1 MKSDEDARK
10 WFEDLFS
17 KGTSVNTT
25 SLEQFN
31 KQIEQFNA
39 EAKTSWEQLLKLLQ
53 TSYTD
58 ATEKTI
64 ETNSQNG
71 PAYKT
76 VVKIDGDVKNDFP
89 NPAPDANNV
98 YWTRH
103 NQLVDAAVALQKEI
117 IIKVIDTVGTTL
129 QKVVNPISFSSS
141 DLANLLNL
149 FGKH

>member
-10 WFEDLFS
+10 WFEDLFN
-17 KGTSVNTT
+17 KGTLVNTT

-31 KQIEQFNA
+31 KQIEQFNT
-39 EAKTSWEQLLKLLQ
+39 EAKTSWQQLLKMLQ

-58 ATEKTI
+58 AAEKTI

-71 PAYKT
+71 PNYKT
-76 VVKIDGDVKNDFP
+76 VIKIDGDVKNDFP

-117 IIKVIDTVGTTL
+117 IIKVIETVGTTL
-129 QKVVNPISFSSS
+129 QKVVNPVSFSSS